1 MNKPSLLTLG
11 KKLQDENLYV
21 ISIHDLEPSG
31 LIVHAYDQI
40 HSKEYVLPVSE
51 YELAQSG
58 ITRSGASLTNLIDT
72 IELVRQGEELVLQS
86 TNDAI
91 SKIKKILT
99 GQSLENMIK
108 SPMQSS
114 STSLN
119 DLLVT

>member
-1 MNKPSLLTLG
+1 M
-11 KKLQDENLYV
+11 Q
-21 ISIHDLEPSG
+21 
-31 LIVHAYDQI
+31 
-40 HSKEYVLPVSE
+40 
-51 YELAQSG
+51 LAQSG

-86 TNDAI
+86 TNDSI

-99 GQSLENMIK
+99 GQSLETMIK

-119 DLLVT
+119 DLLVTGLVELCKAKPVGIEAVKWLGEWLIANNPNKPLVTPTDE